1 MDNTI
6 AQLFYRGHGVLQRS
20 QHPEL
25 SHQFDWLLKCGAVV
39 APLPGILALPDELAQ
54 PSARIRAGALWA
66 GLDAVLTG
74 MPAARLTFWPDAP
87 VSVVT
92 MAVPGKAKAAR
103 PGWSVVQRRI
113 PPELVLRRWG
123 IDLTCPAL
131 TAVDLACED
140 NGGDIIDRA
149 LRSRKATLE
158 GMWEAFALQ
167 PGRRGNA
174 KRAQLLHDSRDRPWS
189 EAEREGHR
197 LLRAAG
203 ITGWDTNVWVDTAK
217 GGYFVDVLFKRRRV
231 VIEIDGW
238 DSHGSRQAFEN
249 DRCRRNHLVLAGY
262 TVLNFTWWQLT
273 HDSEWVLW
281 CIREA
286 LGC

>member
-1 MDNTI
+1 
-6 AQLFYRGHGVLQRS
+6 
-20 QHPEL
+20 
-25 SHQFDWLLKCGAVV
+25 
-39 APLPGILALPDELAQ
+39 
-54 PSARIRAGALWA
+54 
-66 GLDAVLTG
+66 
-74 MPAARLTFWPDAP
+74 
-87 VSVVT
+87 
-92 MAVPGKAKAAR
+92 
-103 PGWSVVQRRI
+103 
-113 PPELVLRRWG
+113 
-123 IDLTCPAL
+123 
-131 TAVDLACED
+131 
-140 NGGDIIDRA
+140 
-149 LRSRKATLE
+149 
-158 GMWEAFALQ
+158 MWEAFALQ

-174 KRAQLLHDSRDRPWS
+174 KRVELLHDSRDKPWT

-203 ITGWDTNVWVDTAK
+203 IAGWDTNVWVDTAK

-238 DSHGSRQAFEN
+238 ESHGSRQAFEN